1 MDCLPSSEEEAAY
14 NRAKMRRPTEYAE
27 NTEVGMTEIDAA
39 GIKKR
44 RKHGSGDDRDRCRR
58 PPNLEE
64 GPE

>member
-1 MDCLPSSEEEAAY
+1 MPQAS
-14 NRAKMRRPTEYAE
+14 KYAE